1 MGTRNLIINMKVT
14 LAIFAA
20 LVAVAIAAP
29 IVNHDI
35 IAAVNNDESSTW
47 TAGVNKAFE
56 GMSVEQMKALLNVQV
71 TKEQPIGLVGPDAA
85 KTMQEEADR
94 VAASLPS
101 SFEAAKAHPECG
113 TLLSPNGIENQ
124 ERCGSCWAFSATE
137 VLADEL
143 CFLSKGK
150 VQMELSAQDLVS
162 CDRTNMGCNG
172 GMLGAAWT
180 YMERS
185 GVATWECLPYT
196 SGNGTTGQC
205 PSQCADGSPI
215 KRYHATGAK
224 HITSLFGRAD
234 KIAEQLMTYGVAQA
248 AFTVYAD
255 FMQYKSGV
263 YVHKTGNEL
272 GGHAVKIVG
281 FGELNGVPYWKVANS
296 WGDSWGMDG
305 FFLIKRGDNEC
316 GFEADV
322 WMGHAAS
329 TTPSL

>member
-56 GMSVEQMKALLNVQV
+56 GMSVEQMKALLNV
-71 TKEQPIGLVGPDAA
+71 
-85 KTMQEEADR
+85 EAT
-94 VAASLPS
+94 
-101 SFEAAKAHPECG
+101 KAHPECG

-172 GMLGAAWT
+172 GMLGAAWI

-272 GGHAVKIVG
+272 GGHVVKIVG